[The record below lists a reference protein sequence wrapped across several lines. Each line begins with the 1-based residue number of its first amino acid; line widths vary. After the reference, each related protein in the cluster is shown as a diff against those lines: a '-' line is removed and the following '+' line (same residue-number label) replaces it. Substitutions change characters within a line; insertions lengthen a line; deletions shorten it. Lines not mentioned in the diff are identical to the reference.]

1 MLLLSLII
9 YLILWLPYHFL
20 IEPFFDLFQVVGW
33 LSIPIFFVISLLIS
47 WIIVFLIHSY
57 KPELKLFTRNLIRVR
72 GVKWIALLTGASG
85 IIVLLFSLDIV
96 GLSVATVGVLV
107 PLSATLLAN
116 ALGIEIVPKLLQE
129 DVVPFRVV
137 SIPEPTKP
145 QIPEDIAKEYR
156 WNQNGKDYSLRL
168 VIRRAV
174 YEHFRAEPRVPS
186 SEWSKEYVAKGICG
200 EVRELAHQL
209 IKIGNPFGTF
219 AEVNFIL
226 HFVQSVITYKSDV
239 GEYPKY
245 PLETLAED
253 SGDCED
259 FSILGAAI
267 LKVMGY
273 DVALLFLP
281 GHAALGVAGATGIP
295 GAYAESEGKRYYYVE
310 MTSTGWK
317 IGEIPSEYKDSAIT
331 VVPVPG
337 IQVHAAA

>member
-20 IEPFFDLFQVVGW
+20 VEPFFDLFPIVGW
-33 LSIPIFFVISLLIS
+33 FSIPIFFGISLLIS
-47 WIIVFLIHSY
+47 WITIFLVHSY
-57 KPELKLFTRNLIRVR
+57 RPDLKLFTRNLVRVQ
-72 GVKWIALLTGASG
+72 GVKWIALLSGASG
-85 IIVLLFSLDIV
+85 IIVLLFSITVV
-96 GLSVATVGVLV
+96 GFSVVTVGVLAPIAGV
-107 PLSATLLAN
+107 SVAN

-129 DVVPFRVV
+129 DVVPSRVV

-145 QIPEDIAKEYR
+145 QIPEDIVKEYK

-168 VIRRAV
+168 VIRRAI
-174 YEHFRAEPRVPS
+174 YDHFTAEPRVPS

-200 EVRELAHQL
+200 EVRELAYQL

-219 AEVNFIL
+219 AEVSFIL

-245 PLETLAED
+245 PVETLVED
-253 SGDCED
+253 TGDCED

-281 GHAALGVAGATGIP
+281 GHAALGVAGATGMK
-295 GAYAESEGKRYYYVE
+295 GVYAESDGKRYYYVE

-337 IQVHAAA
+337 IEVQAAA